1 MCCEIYFQG
10 TRVQAQVFHSK
21 QIMRVEGMMGMPIQQ
36 WRTMKNNGFMTRN
49 GEGCQNN
56 SKASRCEGI
65 FLAGSGWVVD
75 VKRGWWMPKK
85 GAKGFGR
92 NNHIVKVKWK
102 EKVYLGQWMN
112 NWNKGRAMG
121 VSRVRARVPKC
132 KQKQIFVRW
141 WMNDQRWHGWLGVL
155 IAMVGLPSDVKKDG
169 GNLYRM
175 MVNVKKTM
183 GNTRKDNGVF
193 ENDISMSWKSSWDI
207 MGVQDVLHGNLKHD
221 MLLVKLLLSSLLEV
235 LCHHCHHLPPSSY
248 FYVLHFHCKFT
259 SSIVFHLS
267 FNTLVF
273 FYLFQCFH
281 VLQFYCKFSSSIVLL
296 LWFSLLWFH
305 LQQLCLLPRII
316 PSPTSATPS
325 CIINIAILFLSLLF
339 FFAFFW
345 FCSLI
350 AIFFYL
356 FSFFFP
362 LPFFWF
368 CSLIFL
374 PSNLVLLF
382 SIFVTALQ
390 APSYIVFLS
399 TYSCVQMHQQCVK
412 WVVKTKGFMWINQDL
427 FIISKSMFA
436 THFCKFTCGFTILK
450 LCNDLLK
457 KSCSFGLYIWY
468 IHIYFVPIYI
478 QL

>member
-1 MCCEIYFQG
+1 
-10 TRVQAQVFHSK
+10 
-21 QIMRVEGMMGMPIQQ
+21 
-36 WRTMKNNGFMTRN
+36 
-49 GEGCQNN
+49 
-56 SKASRCEGI
+56 
-65 FLAGSGWVVD
+65 
-75 VKRGWWMPKK
+75 
-85 GAKGFGR
+85 
-92 NNHIVKVKWK
+92 
-102 EKVYLGQWMN
+102 
-112 NWNKGRAMG
+112 
-121 VSRVRARVPKC
+121 
-132 KQKQIFVRW
+132 
-141 WMNDQRWHGWLGVL
+141 
-155 IAMVGLPSDVKKDG
+155 
-169 GNLYRM
+169 
-175 MVNVKKTM
+175 
-183 GNTRKDNGVF
+183 
-193 ENDISMSWKSSWDI
+193 
-207 MGVQDVLHGNLKHD
+207 
-221 MLLVKLLLSSLLEV
+221 LEA

-248 FYVLHFHCKFT
+248 FYVLHFHCKFA

-273 FYLFQCFH
+273 FYFFQCFH

-296 LWFSLLWFH
+296 LWFCLLWFH
-305 LQQLCLLPRII
+305 LQQLCLLPPII

-356 FSFFFP
+356 FLFFFP

-374 PSNLVLLF
+374 PSDLVLLF

-399 TYSCVQMHQQCVK
+399 TYSCVQVHQQCVK
-412 WVVKTKGFMWINQDL
+412 WVVKTKGFMWINQGL

-457 KSCSFGLYIWY
+457 QSYSFGLYIWY